1 MTSNEVF
8 AEWCETATSIC
19 PSVLIE
25 AGWQAG
31 MGYPTLTYTFKT
43 WESSPTYTERWEKV
57 DLSDFGLGE
66 GHAVV
71 CLDE

>member
-1 MTSNEVF
+1 MTSNELF
-8 AEWCETATSIC
+8 LEWCETATNVC
-19 PSVLIE
+19 HSVLIE

-31 MGYPTLTYTFKT
+31 MGYPNLTFTFKT

-57 DLSDFGLGE
+57 DLADFNLGE